1 MIAIRQS
8 ELNRIG
14 FTGNFN
20 LLRREDRKKIAA
32 LTLSAVGRTQ
42 EAFLLEINNPNA
54 VASITYVNDTP
65 LRAGSPGPAR
75 GF

>member
-1 MIAIRQS
+1 MV
-8 ELNRIG
+8 
-14 FTGNFN
+14 
-20 LLRREDRKKIAA
+20 AA

-65 LRAGSPGPAR
+65 LRAGSPGPSR